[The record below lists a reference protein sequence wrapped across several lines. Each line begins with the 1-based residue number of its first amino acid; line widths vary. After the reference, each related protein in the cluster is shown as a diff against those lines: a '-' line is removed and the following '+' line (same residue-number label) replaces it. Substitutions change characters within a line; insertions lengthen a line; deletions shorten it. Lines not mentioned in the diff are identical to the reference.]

1 MHGLKSTASLFH
13 LTLMASSIPSQ
24 AKKEMQGMVY
34 VSLDALVD
42 ITVGLWQQVLQA
54 ICRLH
59 EKNG

>member
-1 MHGLKSTASLFH
+1 
-13 LTLMASSIPSQ
+13 MASSIPSQ
-24 AKKEMQGMVY
+24 AKKEMHGMVY

-42 ITVGLWQQVLQA
+42 ITVGLWQQVLRA